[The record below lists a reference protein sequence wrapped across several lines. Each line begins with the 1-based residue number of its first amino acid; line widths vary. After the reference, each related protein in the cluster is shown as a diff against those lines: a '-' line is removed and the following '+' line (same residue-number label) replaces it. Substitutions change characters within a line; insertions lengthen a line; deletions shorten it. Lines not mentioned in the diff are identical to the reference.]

1 MEISLET
8 QEFVRQIDDFSH
20 HKLTYRAEVATLI
33 ELARWKKEEH
43 RISEIAF
50 LAKFLSNAYGILKR
64 SSPETQ
70 GYEKLTKEF
79 QENLDKAVQELRG
92 LLENATAETRERFS
106 SRFLSMTA
114 EGFGNLMT
122 LLYDLSWVKNWY
134 LDHEAKV

>member
-20 HKLTYRAEVATLI
+20 QKLTNRTELATLI
-33 ELARWKKEEH
+33 ELAHSKKEEH

-50 LAKFLSNAYGILKR
+50 LAKFLSKMYGILKR

-79 QENLDKAVQELRG
+79 QENLDKAVLELRG
-92 LLENATAETRERFS
+92 LLENAPAEIRDMFS

-114 EGFGNLMT
+114 DSFENLMT
-122 LLYDLSWVKNWY
+122 LLYDFSWVKNWY
-134 LDHEAKV
+134 LDHEANV